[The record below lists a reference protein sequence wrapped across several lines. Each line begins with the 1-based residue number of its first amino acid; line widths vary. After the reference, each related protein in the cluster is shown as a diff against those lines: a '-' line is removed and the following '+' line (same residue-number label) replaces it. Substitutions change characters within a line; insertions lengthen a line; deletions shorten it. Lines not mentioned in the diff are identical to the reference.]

1 MRDDATRKIIGRT
14 FHVLIRYKSIRDQ
27 PTDFLSKLKLKIL
40 IWKVI
45 NFLVNHPIATSMNH
59 HLLPLFIS
67 VRQLES
73 FYIYNFSNIHHTVIN
88 IKPFILTKISMFKED
103 PGLFSSHPAFAEGRR
118 LVISNAD
125 VSMTGFPLR
134 PCSSL
139 SSWIVSS
146 LLSRVGRLS
155 MVMMRGGAVSTA
167 CQELGRDLDI
177 GPVIWYCV
185 LVIICVFE
193 ERKSLWRGDLY

>member
-1 MRDDATRKIIGRT
+1 
-14 FHVLIRYKSIRDQ
+14 
-27 PTDFLSKLKLKIL
+27 
-40 IWKVI
+40 
-45 NFLVNHPIATSMNH
+45 
-59 HLLPLFIS
+59 
-67 VRQLES
+67 
-73 FYIYNFSNIHHTVIN
+73 
-88 IKPFILTKISMFKED
+88 MFKED

-118 LVISNAD
+118 LVKSSDD

-185 LVIICVFE
+185 LVVICVFE